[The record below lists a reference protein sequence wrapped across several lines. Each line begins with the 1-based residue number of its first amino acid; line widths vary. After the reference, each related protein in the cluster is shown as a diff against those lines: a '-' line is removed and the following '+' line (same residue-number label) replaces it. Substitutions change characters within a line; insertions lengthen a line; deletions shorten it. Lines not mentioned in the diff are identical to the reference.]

1 MNRKK
6 LKGIQL
12 LLLLTCIAV
21 FASSCF
27 WYGPGY
33 YGPRRHW
40 HPRYYD
46 GGGWHEGYYYR

>member
-1 MNRKK
+1 MDRKK
-6 LKGIQL
+6 LKNAQL
-12 LLLLTCIAV
+12 LVLLACIAA

-33 YGPRRHW
+33 GPRRRW